1 MPTFRA
7 LSVTDVYELGD
18 LADAVQAEVEAAYP
32 EVFAT
37 NEDGSLAN
45 PTHPRRVRAAQRI
58 HIEGEIIPA
67 VLVAWEGDDTPTAAA
82 LMRDYQ
88 ALMEYARA
96 VRKVNPFLTALPEPR
111 EEEGN
116 AVAPVG

>member
-1 MPTFRA
+1 MPTPTFRA
-7 LSVTDVYELGD
+7 LSVNDVYDLSD

-37 NEDGSLAN
+37 NEDGSLAH
-45 PTHPRRVRAAQRI
+45 PTHPKRVRAAQRI
-58 HIEGEIIPA
+58 HIEGEVIPA
-67 VLVAWEGDDTPTAAA
+67 VLAAWEGDGKPTAAA
-82 LMRDYQ
+82 LLAGSYET
-88 ALMEYARA
+88 LMAHARA

-116 AVAPVG
+116 A